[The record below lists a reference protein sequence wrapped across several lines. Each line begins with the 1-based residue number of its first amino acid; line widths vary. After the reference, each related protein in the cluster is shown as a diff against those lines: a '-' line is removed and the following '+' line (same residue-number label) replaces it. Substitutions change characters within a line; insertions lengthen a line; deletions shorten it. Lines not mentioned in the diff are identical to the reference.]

1 MRKTFSI
8 ISMGCPRNLVDSE
21 SIMSEFRKRGY
32 VFKDAALGVNTVI
45 INTCAFIED
54 AKKESIDTI
63 LKVIDAKKEGSVKK
77 IIVAGCLP
85 ERYEKELRKEL
96 KEVDEFRRVLS
107 FGDKEF
113 QRDLVS
119 KLTPRH
125 YAYIKI
131 SEGCANKCTYCIIP
145 FLKGPYRSKAIE
157 LIIDEAKGLIKKGAR
172 ELVLVGQDT
181 SLYGVDL
188 YGKKRLAELL
198 QKLSGIAGKN
208 WIRLLYCH
216 PANLG
221 KDVIG
226 IIRDNKNI
234 CRYIDLPIEHISD
247 NILRRMGRKIRKKD
261 IVSLV
266 KYIRKTVPGVAL
278 RTSIIV
284 GFPGETKKDFKE
296 LLSFIKE
303 IRFERLGLFRY
314 SREEGTPAYGFK
326 GHIAES
332 EKDARFDEMMSL
344 QQDISNDINKG
355 FKGRTLRAL
364 IDERKEDYYIGRTEH
379 DAPEVDGVVYV
390 KGKGLKVGEFCD
402 VRITD
407 SYEYDLVGQV

>member
-1 MRKTFSI
+1 
-8 ISMGCPRNLVDSE
+8 
-21 SIMSEFRKRGY
+21 
-32 VFKDAALGVNTVI
+32 
-45 INTCAFIED
+45 
-54 AKKESIDTI
+54 
-63 LKVIDAKKEGSVKK
+63 
-77 IIVAGCLP
+77 
-85 ERYEKELRKEL
+85 
-96 KEVDEFRRVLS
+96 
-107 FGDKEF
+107 
-113 QRDLVS
+113 
-119 KLTPRH
+119 
-125 YAYIKI
+125 
-131 SEGCANKCTYCIIP
+131 
-145 FLKGPYRSKAIE
+145 
-157 LIIDEAKGLIKKGAR
+157 
-172 ELVLVGQDT
+172 
-181 SLYGVDL
+181 
-188 YGKKRLAELL
+188 
-198 QKLSGIAGKN
+198 
-208 WIRLLYCH
+208 
-216 PANLG
+216 
-221 KDVIG
+221 
-226 IIRDNKNI
+226 
-234 CRYIDLPIEHISD
+234 
-247 NILRRMGRKIRKKD
+247 
-261 IVSLV
+261 LV